1 MNNLKTNLGINL
13 GANLPNRL
21 LPSETTGALLID
33 LRRAKQVPRKALS
46 TSFVTFPPL
55 CSRLHRTGFGCT
67 SKDKKT
73 ALHREGEEGISR
85 CLFDTVTMVTCRL
98 TAPCLGLSVNLL
110 GLSLQPANY
119 KYKYKY
125 VQWRH
130 ADFLPLAPACL
141 SFCWSVVSRGTETT
155 PAPPCHCLLICPLS
169 LCTPT
174 TPTARHQSLHSPMTM
189 DARK

>member
-1 MNNLKTNLGINL
+1 MSDQHIFLTPHTQKPPLTSCWGNCAKDKNQSSDDHVQLLQNLPGNLSSDLNNLKTNLGINL

-73 ALHREGEEGISR
+73 ALHREGGEGISC

-119 KYKYKY
+119 KYNG
-125 VQWRH
+125 
-130 ADFLPLAPACL
+130 DMPTFCPLPLP
-141 SFCWSVVSRGTETT
+141 V
-155 PAPPCHCLLICPLS
+155 CHSAGP
-169 LCTPT
+169 
-174 TPTARHQSLHSPMTM
+174 
-189 DARK
+189 

>member
-1 MNNLKTNLGINL
+1 MSSDLNNLKTNLGINL

-73 ALHREGEEGISR
+73 ALHREGGEGISR

-125 VQWRH
+125 NG
-130 ADFLPLAPACL
+130 DMPTFCPLPLP
-141 SFCWSVVSRGTETT
+141 V
-155 PAPPCHCLLICPLS
+155 CHSAGP
-169 LCTPT
+169 
-174 TPTARHQSLHSPMTM
+174 
-189 DARK
+189 